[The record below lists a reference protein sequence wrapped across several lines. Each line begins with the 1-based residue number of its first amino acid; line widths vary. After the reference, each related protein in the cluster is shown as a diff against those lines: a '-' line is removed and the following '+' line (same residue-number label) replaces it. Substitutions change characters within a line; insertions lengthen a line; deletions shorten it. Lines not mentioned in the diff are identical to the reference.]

1 MKREGHLNPY
11 SAYSDDSGCFAEAYQ
26 SICVVSGI
34 TDKLERLREELAQIL
49 IRNRV
54 KEVKFEKVR
63 THCPKVKAAQEFAD
77 KAIENIL
84 AQYIKIDVLCW
95 WLGDSRHNIYGRD
108 DPANLARMYYKVLRN
123 ICEKWRNHD
132 WTIYPDMGSKL
143 DWGEVVDYL
152 NNTRL
157 IRKPFLMTLFQ
168 QDNFF
173 INVRGV
179 TPRDSIK
186 EPLVQLADLF
196 AGLACFSIDKRDLCT
211 QWMRQKNYLSHPG
224 LFCDHP
230 ETVIKPTDHNRFDLL
245 YRVYTHAKKYELGV
259 SLEQGGYIRSFS
271 KNVPLNFWH
280 YHPMNAEDKAPTR
293 RRR

>member
-26 SICVVSGI
+26 SICVLSGI

-54 KEVKFEKVR
+54 TEIKFEKVR

-123 ICEKWRNHD
+123 ICEKWGNHD

-143 DWGEVVDYL
+143 DWGEVVGYL

-157 IRKPFLMTLFQ
+157 IRKPLLMTLFQ
-168 QDNFF
+168 QDNFY
-173 INVRGV
+173 INVKGV
-179 TPRDSIK
+179 IPRDSIK

-196 AGLACFSIDKRDLCT
+196 AGLACFSIGKKDLCT
-211 QWMRQKNYLSHPG
+211 LWMRQNNYRRNPG
-224 LFCDHP
+224 LFCDHHDV
-230 ETVIKPTDHNRFDLL
+230 VIKATDSNRFELL
-245 YRVYTHAKKYELGV
+245 YRVYLHAKKRKLGV
-259 SLEQGGYIRSFS
+259 SLEQEGYLQSFS
-271 KNVPLNFWH
+271 KNAPLNFWH
-280 YHPMNAEDKAPTR
+280 YRPANKKDKAPIR
-293 RRR
+293 RA